1 MKRGRQALDRNIHRA
16 HARQPARVDETEHGK
31 QQRERRNRERAV
43 RPEPGHRLLEGKKQ
57 SDDRKD
63 DQGQIAQQRLHEQR
77 REHAHRDRARP
88 RKPVGVAIVSN
99 YLVARDK

>member
-16 HARQPARVDETEHGK
+16 H
-31 QQRERRNRERAV
+31 
-43 RPEPGHRLLEGKKQ
+43 
-57 SDDRKD
+57 
-63 DQGQIAQQRLHEQR
+63 
-77 REHAHRDRARP
+77 ARP